1 MEVFYAYIWGLIKV
15 ITDFTSAL
23 DVLDKYDNASLGIEF
38 DGSYWH
44 KDKMQIMIMYKQNT
58 RKVKKIE
65 KYL

>member
-38 DGSYWH
+38 DSSYWH
-44 KDKMQIMIMYKQNT
+44 KDKMQI
-58 RKVKKIE
+58 R
-65 KYL
+65 

>member
-23 DVLDKYDNASLGIEF
+23 DVLGKYDNASLGIEF

-44 KDKMQIMIMYKQNT
+44 KDKMQI
-58 RKVKKIE
+58 R
-65 KYL
+65 